1 MEKQIKLIYR
11 DQISDKIYKINMV
24 KSEVK
29 TDSFLVVAQ
38 YGRRGKYLT
47 TVVKAL
53 ACPVDDALAVYH
65 KLILNKQKK
74 GYVEEVG
81 YGES

>member
-1 MEKQIKLIYR
+1 MEKQIKLTYA
-11 DQISDKIYKINMV
+11 DQTSDKVYKINMV

-29 TDSFLVVAQ
+29 ANHFMVVAQ

-47 TVVKAL
+47 TTVKAH
-53 ACPVDDALAVYH
+53 ACPIDDALEVYH
-65 KLILNKQKK
+65 KLILSKKRK